1 LKTIKN
7 IVAGTPPTTSSMA
20 KVALAIWLLRIPVSR
35 DYRRSLF
42 PFPAAAFASS
52 FCLRKVAIRDLAG
65 QAASP
70 FSTCQAM
77 SSSRPQL
84 VLIDGSSYLFRAFHA
99 LPPLTNAAGEPTGAL
114 FGVFN
119 MLRATLKERPDYVA
133 FVSDASGPTF
143 RDEMYPEYKANRA
156 PTPDDLKLQVDPM
169 LALVSALGFPIL
181 RISGVEADDVI
192 GTLAREAE
200 ALDIDVTISTG
211 DKDFAQ
217 LVSPH
222 ITLVN
227 TMTRTS
233 LDRDGVIEKFG
244 VAPER
249 IVDFLA
255 LTGDT
260 VDNVPGVTKCG
271 PKTAAKWLAEYGS
284 LDALTSNAD
293 KIGGNIGEYLREAL
307 GHLPLSRELV
317 TIRTDVPLDLKV
329 TDLALRAPDADALG
343 ALYRRY
349 EFNSALKELE
359 GGQGALPANDSSNHL
374 HESTLP
380 PESTANELA
389 SNLVGEGDYELVLD
403 AARLNVWLQRL
414 KDADLIAFDTETTS
428 IDAMRAEIVG
438 ISFAVETRQA
448 AYVPV
453 AHDYPGAPRQL
464 DRTEVL
470 EVLRPILED
479 KNKAKVGQH
488 AKYDIN
494 VLSTHGI
501 TVRGIAHDTM
511 LESYV
516 LNSTASRHDMDTLA
530 KRHLGY
536 QTIHYEDVAGKGAK
550 QIGFSQVDLDTARRY
565 AAEDA
570 DITLRLHKAMWPR
583 LEADPSLCSV
593 YLDIEIPLVP
603 VLARMEQRGVLV
615 DVEALRTQSRQ
626 LASRMHELTTECH
639 QIAGRKFSLDSPKQ
653 LQALLFDELKL
664 PVMVKTPKGQPST
677 NEEALEAI
685 AREHELPRLILEYRG
700 LAKLRSTYTEKLAEI
715 VNPRTGRVHTS
726 YHQATAATGRL
737 SSSDPNLQ
745 NIPVRTVEGRRI
757 RQAFIAP
764 KGWSI
769 LAADYSQI
777 ELRIMAHLS
786 ADEGLLAA
794 FRSDQDVHRSTA
806 AEVFGVPLDAVDS
819 DQRRAAKAI
828 NFGLMY
834 GMSAFG
840 LARQLGIGRG
850 EAQDYI
856 ARYFQRYPG
865 VRDFMERTREQ
876 AHAKGYVETVFGR
889 RLYLDNITSRNQAQ
903 RAGAERAAINAP
915 MQGTA
920 ADIIKR
926 AMLAVD
932 TWLEGRDGEA
942 RMLMQVHDELVFE
955 VRSDCVEEIRDGV
968 RRHMAQAAELA
979 VPLVVDIGVGENWDQ
994 AH

>member
-1 LKTIKN
+1 
-7 IVAGTPPTTSSMA
+7 
-20 KVALAIWLLRIPVSR
+20 
-35 DYRRSLF
+35 
-42 PFPAAAFASS
+42 
-52 FCLRKVAIRDLAG
+52 
-65 QAASP
+65 
-70 FSTCQAM
+70 M
-77 SSSRPQL
+77 SSSRQRL

-114 FGVFN
+114 FGVVN
-119 MLRATLKERPDYVA
+119 MLRSTLKEQPDFVA
-133 FVSDASGPTF
+133 FVSDAPGPTF
-143 RDEMYPEYKANRA
+143 RDEMYAEYKANRA
-156 PTPDDLKLQVDPM
+156 PTPDDLKVQVQPM
-169 LALVSALGFPIL
+169 LDIVGALGFPIL
-181 RISGVEADDVI
+181 RVGGVEADDVI

-200 ALDIDVTISTG
+200 ALDIDVVVSTG

-227 TMTRTS
+227 TMTRTTM
-233 LDRDGVIEKFG
+233 DRAGVIEKFG
-244 VAPER
+244 VPPER

-271 PKTAAKWLAEYGS
+271 PKTAAKWIAEYGS
-284 LDALTSNAD
+284 LDGVIDNAAAM
-293 KIGGNIGEYLREAL
+293 GGKIGEYLREAL

-317 TIRTDVPLDLKV
+317 TIKTDVALDV
-329 TDLALRAPDADALG
+329 GVRDLALRDADAESLRT
-343 ALYRRY
+343 LYRRY
-349 EFNSALKELE
+349 EFNAALKDLDSAAADEMAGSSESKPAAAPIASANAPLDP
-359 GGQGALPANDSSNHL
+359 ALAK
-374 HESTLP
+374 
-380 PESTANELA
+380 A
-389 SNLVGEGDYELVLD
+389 GDYELIVD
-403 AARLNVWLQRL
+403 IERFNAWLGQLER
-414 KDADLIAFDTETTS
+414 AELISFDTETTS
-428 IDAMRAEIVG
+428 IDSMRAEIVG
-438 ISFAVETRQA
+438 VSFAVEARKA
-448 AYVPV
+448 AYVPL
-453 AHDYPGAPRQL
+453 AHDYPGAPSQL
-464 DRTEVL
+464 DRKTAL
-470 EVLRPILED
+470 AALRPLLED
-479 KNKAKVGQH
+479 ANRAKVGQH
-488 AKYDIN
+488 MKYDMN

-501 TVRGIAHDTM
+501 TLRGVAHDTM

-536 QTIHYEDVAGKGAK
+536 QTIPYEDVCGKGAK
-550 QIGFSQVDLDTARRY
+550 QILFSEVDLDTASRY

-570 DITLRLHKAMWPR
+570 DITLRLHQAMWPK
-583 LEADPSLCSV
+583 LEADAALCKV
-593 YLDIEIPLVP
+593 YREIEIPLIP
-603 VLARMEQRGVLV
+603 VLARMEQRGVLIDV
-615 DVEALRTQSRQ
+615 DALRIQGRQ
-626 LASRMHELTTECH
+626 LATRMHELTVQCH
-639 QIAGRKFSLDSPKQ
+639 QIAGRNFSLDSPKQ

-664 PVMVKTPKGQPST
+664 PALVKTPKGQPST
-677 NEEALEAI
+677 NEEALDAI
-685 AREHELPRLILEYRG
+685 ADAHELPRLILEYRG

-745 NIPVRTVEGRRI
+745 NIPVRTEEGRRI
-757 RQAFIAP
+757 RQAFVAP
-764 KGWSI
+764 PGWKI

-786 ADEGLLAA
+786 GDEGLLEA
-794 FRSDQDVHRSTA
+794 FRSGKDVHRSTA
-806 AEVFGVPLDAVDS
+806 AEVFGIPLDAVDS
-819 DQRRAAKAI
+819 NQRRAAKAI

-865 VRDFMERTREQ
+865 VREFMDRTREQ
-876 AHAKGYVETVFGR
+876 AHGAGYVETVFGR
-889 RLYLDNITSRNQAQ
+889 RLYLDNISSRNQAQ

-926 AMLAVD
+926 AMLSIDV
-932 TWLEGRDGEA
+932 WLDGREDRV

-955 VRSDCVEEIRDGV
+955 VREDCIEEIRDGV
-968 RRHMAQAAELA
+968 RQRMSAAAELA
-979 VPLVVDIGVGENWDQ
+979 VALIVDIGVGDNWDQ